1 MTKQRQSDEYSV
13 PLVDRG
19 VRSGTALRIILLAL
33 VLVAAAVA
41 FVVFKDQLD
50 NETVLGGL
58 GILAMV
64 GIFFLVSSIIGF
76 VEVMPQTQ
84 SDSLARS
91 FLNSHPDGTLITDEK
106 GRIIYANA
114 AYGRLTGAAKATEVQ
129 SLETL
134 LSRNRESNE
143 ALYRLAN
150 GLRDGKEG
158 SEEFRLLKPLGPAE
172 GNGNGAHWYRLKARV
187 LPPEQGSGKA
197 LHIWQ
202 VTDITSE
209 RDDQE
214 RFFKELQNAIDYLDH
229 APAGFFSAGRKG
241 EIFYL
246 NATLAEW
253 LGFDLTKF
261 TPGSMTIGDLVAGE
275 GLALIQSVQAEPGL
289 KKTVS
294 LDLDLRRANGQS
306 LPVQIVHSVTSM
318 RDGAPGESRT
328 IVLTRQNGGDNDQ
341 SASVAAMRFSR
352 FFNNT
357 PMAIASVDGAGRI
370 LRTNAPF
377 LKLFSD
383 LVSRDDIERG
393 AALETIV
400 YEADRP
406 RLEQALAAA
415 KDRQGDIP
423 PIDSR
428 NPNDDTRHFRFYVNA
443 VIDQTDEAPEEA
455 AIVYA
460 VEVTEQKALETQ
472 MAQTQKLNAVGTLA
486 GGIAHDFNNVLTAI
500 LLSSDHLLLQA
511 RPSDAS
517 FADLMEIKRNANRA
531 AVLVRQLLAFSRKQT
546 MRPTILN
553 LTDVIGDLRM
563 LVDRLLSGTHV
574 KLDVDYGR
582 DLWPV
587 KTDLSQ
593 FEQVLINLCVNARDA
608 MPGGGTLTLRTRN
621 LSATDVASFNY
632 AYLPHE
638 EMVLVEV
645 SDTGTGI
652 APEIMDKIFE
662 PFFTTK
668 EVGKGTGLGL
678 AMVYGIIKQS
688 GGYIHPESEVG
699 KGTTFRIFLPRHIV
713 EIPTIIEGQ
722 VSESR
727 DISAMDQSVAA
738 IVPPPDEPADLTG
751 KSAVVLLVEDEE
763 AVRRGGK
770 RMLET
775 RGYTVYEAGSGVEAL
790 DIMDELDGQ
799 VDVVVSDVVMPE
811 MDGPSLLRELR
822 KKYPDMKFIFVSGY
836 AEDAFARNLPA
847 DAKFGFLPKPFSLK
861 QLAVVVRET
870 LDR

>member
-19 VRSGTALRIILLAL
+19 VRSGTVLRIILLAL
-33 VLVAAAVA
+33 VLVAAAAA

-172 GNGNGAHWYRLKARV
+172 GSGNGAHWYRLKARV

-202 VTDITSE
+202 ITDITSE

-261 TPGSMTIGDLVAGE
+261 TPGSMTVGDLVAGE
-275 GLALIQSVQAEPGL
+275 GLTLIQSVQAEPGL
-289 KKTVS
+289 KKTVT

-357 PMAIASVDGAGRI
+357 PMAIASVDGSGRI

-393 AALETIV
+393 AALETVV
-400 YEADRP
+400 YETDRP

-428 NPNDDTRHFRFYVNA
+428 NPKDDTRHFRFYINA

-621 LSATDVASFNY
+621 LSAADVPAFNY

-638 EMVLVEV
+638 DMVLVEV

-652 APEIMDKIFE
+652 APDIMDKIFE

-713 EIPTIIEGQ
+713 EIPTVIEGQ
-722 VSESR
+722 ASENR
-727 DISAMDQSVAA
+727 EISAMDQSVAA
-738 IVPPPDEPADLTG
+738 IVPPEEPADLTG

>member
-19 VRSGTALRIILLAL
+19 VRSGTVLRIILLAL
-33 VLVAAAVA
+33 VLVAAAAA

-172 GNGNGAHWYRLKARV
+172 GSGNGAHWYRLKARV

-202 VTDITSE
+202 ITDITSE

-261 TPGSMTIGDLVAGE
+261 TPGSMTVGDLVAGE
-275 GLALIQSVQAEPGL
+275 GLTLIQSVQAEPGL
-289 KKTVS
+289 KKTVT

-357 PMAIASVDGAGRI
+357 PMAIASVDGSGRI

-393 AALETIV
+393 AALETVV
-400 YEADRP
+400 YETDRP

-428 NPNDDTRHFRFYVNA
+428 NPKDDTRHFRFYINA

-621 LSATDVASFNY
+621 LSAVDVPAFNY

-638 EMVLVEV
+638 DMVLVEV

-652 APEIMDKIFE
+652 APDIMDKIFE

-713 EIPTIIEGQ
+713 EIPAVIEGQ
-722 VSESR
+722 ASENR
-727 DISAMDQSVAA
+727 EISAMDQSVAA
-738 IVPPPDEPADLTG
+738 IVPPEEPADLTG

>member
-19 VRSGTALRIILLAL
+19 VRSGTVLRIILLAL
-33 VLVAAAVA
+33 VLMAAAAA
-41 FVVFKDQLD
+41 FVIFKNSLD
-50 NETVLGGL
+50 NEMVLGAL

-64 GIFFLVSSIIGF
+64 GIFFLVSSVIGF

-106 GRIIYANA
+106 GRIVYANA
-114 AYGRLTGAAKATEVQ
+114 AYGDLTGAEKTTDVQ

-143 ALYRLAN
+143 ALYRLSN
-150 GLRDGKEG
+150 GLREGKEG
-158 SEEFRLLKPLGPAE
+158 REEFRLLKPLGPI
-172 GNGNGAHWYRLKARV
+172 GSSGSGAHWYRLKARV
-187 LPPEQGSGKA
+187 LPDEKGGKA
-197 LHIWQ
+197 LHVWQ
-202 VTDITSE
+202 ITDITSE

-253 LGFDLTKF
+253 LGLDLTKF
-261 TPGSMTIGDLVAGE
+261 SPGSIAIGDLVAGE
-275 GLALIQSVQAEPGL
+275 GLALIQSVQAEPGF
-289 KKTVS
+289 KKTVT
-294 LDLDLRRANGQS
+294 LDLDLKRANGQS
-306 LPVQIVHSVTSM
+306 LPVRLVHSVTSM

-328 IVLTRQNGGDNDQ
+328 IVLGRQKDDDSDQ
-341 SASVAAMRFSR
+341 SASVAAMRFTR

-357 PMAIASVDGAGRI
+357 PMAIASVDGQGRI

-377 LKLFSD
+377 LKLFSNV
-383 LVSRDDIERG
+383 VSRDDIERG
-393 AALETIV
+393 ATLETIFS
-400 YEADRP
+400 EGERP
-406 RLEQALAAA
+406 KLAQAFAAA

-423 PIDSR
+423 SIDSR
-428 NPNDDTRHFRFYVNA
+428 NPNDETRHFRYYINA
-443 VIDQTDEAPEEA
+443 VIEQSDEAPEEA

-460 VEVTEQKALETQ
+460 VEVTEQKALEAQ
-472 MAQTQKLNAVGTLA
+472 MAQTQKMNAVGTLA

-511 RPSDAS
+511 RPADPS

-546 MRPTILN
+546 MRPTVLN

-563 LVDRLLSGTHV
+563 LVERLLSGTRV
-574 KLDVDYGR
+574 KLDVEYGR

-593 FEQVLINLCVNARDA
+593 FEQVMINLCVNARDA
-608 MPGGGTLTLRTRN
+608 MPDGGKLTLRTRN
-621 LSATDVASFNY
+621 LQASDVPAFNY

-638 EMVLVEV
+638 DMVLVEV

-668 EVGKGTGLGL
+668 DVGKGTGLGL
-678 AMVYGIIKQS
+678 AMVYGIVKQS
-688 GGYIHPESEVG
+688 GGYIQPESEVG
-699 KGTTFRIFLPRHIV
+699 KGTTFRVFLPRHI
-713 EIPTIIEGQ
+713 IE
-722 VSESR
+722 
-727 DISAMDQSVAA
+727 
-738 IVPPPDEPADLTG
+738 IVPGMEGDAASGADAPPMGQNLAPLPPVEPTDLTG

-775 RGYTVYEAGSGVEAL
+775 RGYTVHEAGSGVEAL
-790 DIMDELDGQ
+790 EILEELEGK

-811 MDGPSLLRELR
+811 MDGPTLLRELR
-822 KKYPDMKFIFVSGY
+822 KIYPDMKFIFVSGY

-861 QLAVVVRET
+861 QLAVAVREM
-870 LDR
+870 LDS